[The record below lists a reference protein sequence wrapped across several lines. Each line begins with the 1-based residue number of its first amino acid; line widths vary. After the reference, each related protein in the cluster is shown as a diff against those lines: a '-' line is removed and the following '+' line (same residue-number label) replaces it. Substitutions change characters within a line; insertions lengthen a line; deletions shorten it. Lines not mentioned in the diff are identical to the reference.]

1 MSKRM
6 RLTLRKMIG
15 SSLQF
20 RRYDHQRHGVIE
32 TLTQNS
38 VVYVRPVFGLLKT
51 NKPQQGEVDLFRAR
65 KPRAKPARIK
75 CKSRNTG

>member
-20 RRYDHQRHGVIE
+20 RRYDHERHGVIE
-32 TLTQNS
+32 TLAQDS
-38 VVYVRPVFGLLKT
+38 VIYVRPRFANGRSLRTAGAKT
-51 NKPQQGEVDLFRAR
+51 PSCAR
-65 KPRAKPARIK
+65 KRRCLGHMASFDR
-75 CKSRNTG
+75 RED

>member
-20 RRYDHQRHGVIE
+20 RRYDHEQHGVVE
-32 TLTQNS
+32 TLTAES
-38 VVYVRPVFGLLKT
+38 VIYVRPRFALA
-51 NKPQQGEVDLFRAR
+51 KPGDRRRNQSVRAR
-65 KPRAKPARIK
+65 TSDMGRVNRRG
-75 CKSRNTG
+75 SQT